1 MLAPPCSEYPTI
13 GSYALNGN
21 GWFQKNPSLALLF
34 DRPLLQQN
42 LPGAE
47 VLRQQRRRCFLSLH
61 FLFKDLT
68 QYQE

>member
-1 MLAPPCSEYPTI
+1 VAQRLCIRCEDVGWWRRIALVSQDVENDI
-13 GSYALNGN
+13 GGMDAVGE
-21 GWFQKNPSLALLF
+21 
-34 DRPLLQQN
+34 R

>member
-1 MLAPPCSEYPTI
+1 MNHILGERRH
-13 GSYALNGN
+13 
-21 GWFQKNPSLALLF
+21 PSLALLF
-34 DRPLLQQN
+34 DRRLLQQN